1 MWELPYKESLVPKNW
16 CFWTVILEKTLESP
30 LDSKEIK
37 SVNPKGNQAW
47 VFIGRTDA
55 EAEAPILWP
64 PDSNSQLTGGKK
76 LWCWE
81 RLRVRGEGG
90 NRGWDGWMA
99 LPTQWTWIWANSRRQ
114 QRTGKPGVL
123 QSMELQRVRHD
134 WVTEQQQ
141 QKAMCVSHPENPGL
155 QLCFNWLWLCIIF
168 IWKVSKILELSRRW
182 TWRNFKH
189 YTGLWA
195 SVYANTHVYMH
206 TRKLRGGCSQQLL
219 VWPGTLMPL
228 GKLSPAPS
236 SGVKRVPIRGPHS
249 VF

>member
-1 MWELPYKESLVPKNW
+1 MVGWHYRLNGCEFEQTPGDSGGQGSLA
-16 CFWTVILEKTLESP
+16 CCSP
-30 LDSKEIK
+30 WS
-37 SVNPKGNQAW
+37 
-47 VFIGRTDA
+47 
-55 EAEAPILWP
+55 
-64 PDSNSQLTGGKK
+64 
-76 LWCWE
+76 C
-81 RLRVRGEGG
+81 RVR
-90 NRGWDGWMA
+90 D
-99 LPTQWTWIWANSRRQ
+99 
-114 QRTGKPGVL
+114 
-123 QSMELQRVRHD
+123 D

-141 QKAMCVSHPENPGL
+141 QQKTMCVSHPENPGL

-182 TWRNFKH
+182 AWRNFKC

-206 TRKLRGGCSQQLL
+206 TWKLRGGCSQQLL

-249 VF
+249 EF